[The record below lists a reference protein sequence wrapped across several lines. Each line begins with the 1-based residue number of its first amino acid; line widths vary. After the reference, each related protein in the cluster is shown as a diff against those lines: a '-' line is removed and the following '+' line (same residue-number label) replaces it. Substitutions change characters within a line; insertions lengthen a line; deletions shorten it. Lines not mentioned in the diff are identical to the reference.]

1 MKKIVF
7 HIQCLER
14 GGAER
19 VVTNLAGQFVNHGYE
34 VYIATESQG
43 ENEYETDQRQRIAN
57 LPRNTLDQSQ
67 QSRQNQLDPNQAE
80 DAPEEHVFAGCT
92 PVNRKPLP
100 RVIPCANTE
109 RGLHEPAG
117 EIFERATDHRA

>member
-34 VYIATESQG
+34 VYIATETQG
-43 ENEYETDQRQRIAN
+43 ENEYETDPKIHRIHVGLTPEQR
-57 LPRNTLDQSQ
+57 TM
-67 QSRQNQLDPNQAE
+67 
-80 DAPEEHVFAGCT
+80 EE
-92 PVNRKPLP
+92 
-100 RVIPCANTE
+100 
-109 RGLHEPAG
+109 
-117 EIFERATDHRA
+117 

>member
-43 ENEYETDQRQRIAN
+43 ENEYEI
-57 LPRNTLDQSQ
+57 LFSSF
-67 QSRQNQLDPNQAE
+67 SRP
-80 DAPEEHVFAGCT
+80 
-92 PVNRKPLP
+92 
-100 RVIPCANTE
+100 
-109 RGLHEPAG
+109 
-117 EIFERATDHRA
+117 

>member
-43 ENEYETDQRQRIAN
+43 ENEYET
-57 LPRNTLDQSQ
+57 
-67 QSRQNQLDPNQAE
+67 
-80 DAPEEHVFAGCT
+80 
-92 PVNRKPLP
+92 
-100 RVIPCANTE
+100 
-109 RGLHEPAG
+109 EPKG
-117 EIFERATDHRA
+117 FIVSL

>member
-19 VVTNLAGQFVNHGYE
+19 VVTNLAGQFANHGYE

-43 ENEYETDQRQRIAN
+43 ENEYETDPKIHRIHVGLTPEQENDGRVKKFLDRIINLRRFLKQTQPDIVIAFARKAN
-57 LPRNTLDQSQ
+57 YRALTLS
-67 QSRQNQLDPNQAE
+67 LI
-80 DAPEEHVFAGCT
+80 H
-92 PVNRKPLP
+92 
-100 RVIPCANTE
+100 I
-109 RGLHEPAG
+109 
-117 EIFERATDHRA
+117 

>member
-43 ENEYETDQRQRIAN
+43 ENEYRPKD
-57 LPRNTLDQSQ
+57 S
-67 QSRQNQLDPNQAE
+67 SY
-80 DAPEEHVFAGCT
+80 
-92 PVNRKPLP
+92 
-100 RVIPCANTE
+100 PC
-109 RGLHEPAG
+109 
-117 EIFERATDHRA
+117 RADS